1 MELFSEFF
9 NIWLKFFFLLTPF
22 FSMSMF
28 ISLSNEMTE
37 QEKYRIV
44 YRTTFAIVILCFSLF
59 FFGNAIFSI
68 FGITLDSFRIGAGS
82 LLFLSSVKMVQSENM
97 PQLSDLKKDFSVVPL
112 AIPITIGPATTGAL
126 LIMGAEITDT
136 WHKIIGC
143 VALLFASL
151 SVGVLLLLSTTV
163 KKLIG
168 QNGLTIM
175 EKLTGLIL
183 AALASQIIFTGIV
196 NFLS

>member
-44 YRTTFAIVILCFSLF
+44 YRTTFAIIILCFSLF

-82 LLFLSSVKMVQSENM
+82 LLFLSSVKMVQSENV
-97 PQLSDLKKDFSVVPL
+97 PQLSDLKKDFAVVPL

-126 LIMGAEITDT
+126 LIMGAEISDT

-143 VALLFASL
+143 VALLCASL